1 MSPNELKSLIDSRI
15 ADFHSSCLNHTDD
28 LSCPVTYEDFDN
40 AVSKLTKTLN
50 ECFSFIIDSL
60 NK

>member
-28 LSCPVTYEDFDN
+28 LSCSVTYEDLDN
-40 AVSKLTKTLN
+40 TVSKLTETLN
-50 ECFSFIIDSL
+50 ECFSLIINSQ